1 MVMAVLNEIK
11 QNKPKRH
18 FTIGIHDDVTQLS
31 LKWDPQDWKEP
42 QDVHRAVFYG
52 LGSGGTVGANKNS
65 VKILGEDAAMF
76 AQGYFVFDSKTV
88 GSVTVSHLRFSRRPI
103 NSSYLI
109 DQASFV
115 ACHQFHFLESRDVL
129 TTAQDGATFLLN
141 TPHGPDLIREKL
153 PLEVQ
158 RHQYD
163 QRYCQTAPC
172 RS

>member
-52 LGSGGTVGANKNS
+52 LGSDGTVGANKNS

-76 AQGYFVFDSKTV
+76 TQGYFVFDSKKV

-129 TTAQDGATFLLN
+129 TMCPDARRTGFLGAFLRC
-141 TPHGPDLIREKL
+141 PMIRQELSPWPVASHQSL
-153 PLEVQ
+153 PPMAW
-158 RHQYD
+158 
-163 QRYCQTAPC
+163 T
-172 RS
+172 